1 MFVRRVETRPKGSAS
16 GVAYRLVHSQRQGPK
31 VRQRILA
38 HFRSGLE
45 HRVPQSHWKQL
56 AAAIK
61 DRLSGQAC
69 LPSAPAADPERLALA
84 QRIAA
89 EAAGIAPLVRS
100 RLRDAGYELGF
111 RIADDTPPQPPPE
124 SPLALLPSSLRHSNA
139 REAGAARLLDLLARE
154 LGLRECLQQC
164 GLRPRHVRLGLAQI
178 LARALH
184 PGSERETL
192 RWLRDDSALGELL
205 GLEPAD
211 LSSNSLYVAADALWK
226 QRDCIERVLF
236 DRARDLFGLQPRI
249 VFYDLSNTFHSG
261 RPQQRTAARGRS
273 KQKRHDCPLVTLG
286 LLLDG
291 QGFPRRSEVLAGN
304 GGETGTL
311 QAAIARLDRAAGER
325 PTVVFEG
332 GITSAENLAWLREQG
347 LHWITVERRRK
358 PAPEREPDT
367 LGASAGGHE
376 LKIWRLA
383 AAPASAAE
391 AGGQAAA
398 DGEAR
403 LCVWS
408 PARDQDEQSLLD
420 RKRERFEAELRA
432 LHEGLSVKG
441 RLKAFDKVARKVG
454 RIEETYKLVACQ
466 YTVRV
471 QAGEKGKAAAVQW
484 EPNQRYWERDRIQG
498 TSLLRTSRVDWDDR
512 RIVREY
518 CRLADIEA
526 TFRSFKDELG
536 LRPLYHSLGERVA
549 GHLFLT
555 VLAYHLVHALRY
567 RLRAQGV
574 TWSWKSIRNR
584 MRTWM
589 RLTTTMRTAEG
600 KVWSQRQDVDPNP
613 EQARIAAAAG
623 LSFRRHSRTV
633 PVDQSKIQTDRESE
647 ASPSHKV

>member
-1 MFVRRVETRPKGSAS
+1 MPISTSASASPTIPSRSRRPK
-16 GVAYRLVHSQRQGPK
+16 P
-31 VRQRILA
+31 
-38 HFRSGLE
+38 
-45 HRVPQSHWKQL
+45 
-56 AAAIK
+56 
-61 DRLSGQAC
+61 
-69 LPSAPAADPERLALA
+69 
-84 QRIAA
+84 
-89 EAAGIAPLVRS
+89 RS
-100 RLRDAGYELGF
+100 RCC
-111 RIADDTPPQPPPE
+111 PPPCAT
-124 SPLALLPSSLRHSNA
+124 PTCA
-139 REAGAARLLDLLARE
+139 RAGAARLLDRLARD
-154 LGLRECLQQC
+154 LGLRECLHEC

-192 RWLRDDSALGELL
+192 RWLRDDSTLGELL
-205 GLEPAD
+205 GLQLSD
-211 LSSNSLYVAADALWK
+211 LSSNSLYIASDALW
-226 QRDCIERVLF
+226 QRRARIERTVF
-236 DRARDLFGLQPRI
+236 DRECELFGLQPRI
-249 VFYDLSNTFHSG
+249 VIYDLSNTFHTG
-261 RPQQRTAARGRS
+261 RPEHAYAAHGRS
-273 KQKRHDCPLVTLG
+273 KQKWNDCPLVTLG

-291 QGFPRRSEVLAGN
+291 EGFPRRSEVLAGN
-304 GGETGTL
+304 VGEAGTL
-311 QAAIARLDRAAGER
+311 QAAIERLDVAAGER
-325 PTVVFEG
+325 PTVVFDG
-332 GITSAENLAWLREQG
+332 GIASEGNLAWLRERG
-347 LHWITVERRRK
+347 LHWITVERRRQ

-367 LGASAGGHE
+367 LWESAGGRE

-383 AAPASAAE
+383 AEEASEEE
-391 AGGQAAA
+391 AGEKEAEDGAATA
-398 DGEAR
+398 GGEAR

-408 PARDQDEQSLLD
+408 PARDKDEQSLLD

-432 LHEGLSVKG
+432 LHEGLGVKG

-466 YTVRV
+466 YTVTV

-498 TSLLRTSRVDWDDR
+498 TSLLRTSRVAWDDG

-536 LRPLYHSLGERVA
+536 LRPLYHRLGERVA

-567 RLRAQGV
+567 RLRAKGV
-574 TWSWKSIRNR
+574 TCSWKSIRDR
-584 MRTWM
+584 MRTWV

-623 LSFRRHSRTV
+623 LSFRRHRRTV
-633 PVDQSKIQTDRESE
+633 PVDRREIQADGESE
-647 ASPSHKV
+647 ASRGNKV